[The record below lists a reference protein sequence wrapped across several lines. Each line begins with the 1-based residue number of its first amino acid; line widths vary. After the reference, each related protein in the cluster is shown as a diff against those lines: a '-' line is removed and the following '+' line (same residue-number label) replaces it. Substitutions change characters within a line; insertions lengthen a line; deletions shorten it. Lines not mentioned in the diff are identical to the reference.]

1 MGKKMELVQSIYEFM
16 LHQQNYGIYVQHSGE
31 LLKVFSRKWC
41 RNSFLITSFF
51 SMKQEENSLDKNE
64 GGDVEILRMERK
76 VQSNCLSM
84 RSKQT
89 ENTVVLIVG

>member
-1 MGKKMELVQSIYEFM
+1 
-16 LHQQNYGIYVQHSGE
+16 
-31 LLKVFSRKWC
+31 
-41 RNSFLITSFF
+41 
-51 SMKQEENSLDKNE
+51 MKEEENSLDKNE